1 MYGAKAQGAKGK
13 GQGAVGQGYER
24 GQIMR
29 GFIIVDGKVNGRCKC
44 TVTLSDQA
52 DPQVLFKV
60 WKLWW
65 LNDIQ

>member
-1 MYGAKAQGAKGK
+1 MLRGVTVLPPSINDDESLHSSCTGQRRKGQRARGK
-13 GQGAVGQGYER
+13 GQS
-24 GQIMR
+24 
-29 GFIIVDGKVNGRCKC
+29 GKD